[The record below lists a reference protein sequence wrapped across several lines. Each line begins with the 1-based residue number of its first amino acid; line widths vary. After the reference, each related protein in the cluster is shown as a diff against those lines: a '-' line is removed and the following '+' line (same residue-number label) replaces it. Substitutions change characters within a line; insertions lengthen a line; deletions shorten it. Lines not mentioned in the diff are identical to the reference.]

1 MIRNTDSF
9 GEEIIQE
16 NLLTSK
22 KYFTLYSGNSI
33 GFCYAVF

>member
-16 NLLTSK
+16 KPVDIK
-22 KYFTLYSGNSI
+22 KIFYI
-33 GFCYAVF
+33 VFRQ